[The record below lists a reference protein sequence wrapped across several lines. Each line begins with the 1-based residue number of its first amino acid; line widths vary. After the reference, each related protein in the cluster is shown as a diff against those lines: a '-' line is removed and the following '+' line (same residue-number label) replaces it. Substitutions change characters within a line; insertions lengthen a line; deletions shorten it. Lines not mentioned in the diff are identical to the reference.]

1 MSSINKY
8 SQILTGRKPKPMS
21 DSDRDPR
28 PDLREDH
35 ILWASVLITAQK
47 LDVKF
52 LAERTFTTKPD
63 QSSQPPTDLPCGG
76 SIFGLLHGLRCGGA
90 KLEKL
95 ENGNLKLD
103 YEPLL
108 GTNGGAWDK
117 DVLLKDWLM
126 PFRQEMSTVFKRA
139 AA

>member
-1 MSSINKY
+1 MSRY
-8 SQILTGRKPKPMS
+8 SQILTGKKSKPMS

-47 LDVKF
+47 YDYRILVNK
-52 LAERTFTTKPD
+52 TFSNKPKP
-63 QSSQPPTDLPCGG
+63 SLPCGG

-90 KLEKL
+90 RLNKLD
-95 ENGNLKLD
+95 NGNLKLD

-108 GTNGGAWDK
+108 VSNGGTWNK
-117 DVLLKDWLM
+117 DALLNEWLM
-126 PFRQEMSTVFKRA
+126 PFRREMAAVFRRA
-139 AA
+139 VA

>member
-1 MSSINKY
+1 MSRY
-8 SQILTGRKPKPMS
+8 SQILTGKKSKPMS

-47 LDVKF
+47 YDSKILVD
-52 LAERTFTTKPD
+52 RTFSG
-63 QSSQPPTDLPCGG
+63 QSNGLKSELPCDG

-90 KLEKL
+90 RLNKLD
-95 ENGNLKLD
+95 NGGLKLD

-108 GTNGGAWDK
+108 SSNGGAWDK
-117 DVLLKDWLM
+117 DLLLKDWLM
-126 PFRQEMSTVFKRA
+126 PFRKEMAAVFRRA
-139 AA
+139 VA

>member
-1 MSSINKY
+1 MNKY
-8 SQILTGRKPKPMS
+8 SQILSGKKSKPMS

-47 LDVKF
+47 YDVQI
-52 LAERTFTTKPD
+52 LVNQTFSNKPK
-63 QSSQPPTDLPCGG
+63 DLPCGG

-90 KLEKL
+90 RLNTL
-95 ENGNLKLD
+95 DNGSLKLD
-103 YEPLL
+103 YNPLL
-108 GTNGGAWDK
+108 ASNGGAWDK
-117 DVLLKDWLM
+117 DVLLRDWLM
-126 PFRQEMSTVFKRA
+126 PFRQEMAVVFKRA